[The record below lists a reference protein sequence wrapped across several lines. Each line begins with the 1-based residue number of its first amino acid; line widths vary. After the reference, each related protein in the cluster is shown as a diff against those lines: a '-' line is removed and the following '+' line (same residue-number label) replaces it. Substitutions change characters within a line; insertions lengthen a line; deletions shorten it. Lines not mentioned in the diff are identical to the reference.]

1 MVGLRTF
8 DIVLAALDRYL
19 WLGYLQDFIY
29 KKKVRWIE
37 CACASAFWNSLVVFR
52 VDGARGHLMEAPL
65 GRADRKPMVRGH
77 LLSFPL
83 DWLSVMQQLQ
93 RASVDRQLVSLP
105 HTGAIL
111 ATLVQVQVSSSVMDV
126 MKHLKQASVRA
137 EIDMVIGV
145 YIDM

>member
-1 MVGLRTF
+1 MVGMRTL
-8 DIVLAALDRYL
+8 DIVPAALGNDL

-29 KKKVRWIE
+29 RKQVRWIE

-52 VDGARGHLMEAPL
+52 VDGARDHLMEAPI

-93 RASVDRQLVSLP
+93 RVGVDRQLVSLP
-105 HTGAIL
+105 HTGSIL
-111 ATLVQVQVSSSVMDV
+111 AARASAGVITGGGRDEAFEAGVCASGDRSPAHPDV
-126 MKHLKQASVRA
+126 ER
-137 EIDMVIGV
+137 
-145 YIDM
+145 